1 MGLNVLSSLTA
12 AAVTLSAVLA
22 VAPAAAEHHEAAG
35 PTAEAALA
43 KLMEGNARFVAGE
56 MQHPNLS
63 AERRAELAKGQ
74 SPYAVIVSCSDSRVP
89 PEHVFDAGP
98 GDLFVIRVAGNVAGD
113 DALASIEY
121 AVAKLHSPLVLVM
134 GHENCG
140 AVGAAVATET
150 EGAEFGGSI
159 HDLVETIR
167 PAVKEALAHGHVDN
181 VLEGSIQ
188 HNAEAVAAQL
198 LDAKPYISAAAE
210 AGKVTILAGRYD
222 LDSGAVSLYHQGD
235 DHASHDHAL
244 NPEHAHDHA
253 EKAACCSSPKCCS

>member
-1 MGLNVLSSLTA
+1 MGFNALSSLTTA
-12 AAVTLSAVLA
+12 AAVTLSAMLA
-22 VAPAAAEHHEAAG
+22 VGPAQAAGDAGSG

-98 GDLFVIRVAGNVAGD
+98 GDLFVIRVAGNVVGD

-140 AVGAAVATET
+140 AVGAAVATEVD
-150 EGAEFGGSI
+150 GAAFGGQI

-167 PAVKEALAHGHVDN
+167 PAVQTAMECA
-181 VLEGSIQ
+181 EGEGLLDAAVQ
-188 HNAEAVAAQL
+188 ANAESVAAQL
-198 LDAKPYISAAAE
+198 CDSKPYVGAAVESGA
-210 AGKVTILAGRYD
+210 ATVLAGRYD
-222 LDSGAVSLYHQGD
+222 LDTGEVTLYPNAHVKA
-235 DHASHDHAL
+235 DHTGHEHHDGHDHAG
-244 NPEHAHDHA
+244 HAH
-253 EKAACCSSPKCCS
+253 